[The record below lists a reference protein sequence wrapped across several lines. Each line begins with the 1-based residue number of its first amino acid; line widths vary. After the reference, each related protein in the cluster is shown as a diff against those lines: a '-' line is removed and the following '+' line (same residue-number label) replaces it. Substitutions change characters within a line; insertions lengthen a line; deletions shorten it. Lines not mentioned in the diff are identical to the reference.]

1 MKQAGELAALG
12 TALAFAFSSVFHTLA
27 GRRVGAV
34 VLNRMRLLLAL
45 VYLVVLH
52 LVSGMPLPLQ
62 AGIEHYG
69 WLGLSGAIGLA
80 LGDALLFQAFI
91 LIGARL
97 SMLLLSLNPIL
108 AALLGWLLF
117 KEQLSALQIL
127 GILLAVLGVVVV
139 VSERGA
145 TKGSAPTS
153 KKDYTKGIF
162 LGLGAAACQAGGL
175 IAARPGL
182 DDGFPAL
189 SATLIRMAAA
199 ALIIWGLAVA
209 QKQVRETFE
218 RLDGRTWLILS
229 AGAFV
234 GPVLGV
240 TLSLYAIQN
249 SLVGVASTLM
259 AMTPVFMLPIGY
271 FIFRERFGW
280 KAILGTVIAMV
291 GITLLFT
298 S

>member
-1 MKQAGELAALG
+1 MNQAGELAALG

-27 GRRVGAV
+27 GRRVGAA
-34 VLNRMRLLLAL
+34 VLNRMRLLLAI
-45 VYLVVLH
+45 VYLVFLH
-52 LVSGMPLPLQ
+52 WISGMPLPLH
-62 AGIEHYG
+62 AGSEHYG

-97 SMLLLSLNPIL
+97 GMLLLSLNPIL

-117 KEQLSALQIL
+117 KENLSSLQIL
-127 GILLAVLGVVVV
+127 GIFLSILGVVVV
-139 VSERGA
+139 ISERGPSR
-145 TKGSAPTS
+145 GVPSTS
-153 KKDYTKGIF
+153 KKDYKKGVL

-182 DDGFPAL
+182 ADGFPAL
-189 SATLIRMAAA
+189 SATLIRMVAAA
-199 ALIIWGLAVA
+199 AIIWGLAVV
-209 QKQVRETFE
+209 QKQVRATFN
-218 RLDGRTWLILS
+218 RVDGRSWLILS
-229 AGAFV
+229 GGAFV

-240 TLSLYAIQN
+240 TLSLYAVQN
-249 SLVGVASTLM
+249 SFVGVASTLM

-271 FIFRERFGW
+271 FIFHERFGW
-280 KAILGTVIAMV
+280 KAIVGTGIAMV
-291 GITLLFT
+291 GITLLFM